1 MRPLPVADVAAPA
14 ASRTALLRGAAGG
27 ASANSHAALLRGAL
41 LLGVAGGASAPSVRS
56 VCGRARVPASAST
69 PTFPHPASSRKAK

>member
-14 ASRTALLRGAAGG
+14 ASRTALLLGA
-27 ASANSHAALLRGAL
+27 
-41 LLGVAGGASAPSVRS
+41 AGGASAPSVRS
-56 VCGRARVPASAST
+56 VCGRARVPASAPT